1 MAVDP
6 RVEQLRPMV
15 EPALKSGQTASHGDC
30 RSRRVEGTTVRSSS
44 DVGGVLGSTV
54 LGDHTDFP
62 GEPDLCLP
70 RVEGRGGGCVHRSA
84 VTVRDHEVGRRVGG
98 YRIKSALRMR
108 G

>member
-54 LGDHTDFP
+54 LGDHTDLP
-62 GEPDLCLP
+62 GLP
-70 RVEGRGGGCVHRSA
+70 ASTPRPVIATSRRRHR
-84 VTVRDHEVGRRVGG
+84 
-98 YRIKSALRMR
+98 LR
-108 G
+108 